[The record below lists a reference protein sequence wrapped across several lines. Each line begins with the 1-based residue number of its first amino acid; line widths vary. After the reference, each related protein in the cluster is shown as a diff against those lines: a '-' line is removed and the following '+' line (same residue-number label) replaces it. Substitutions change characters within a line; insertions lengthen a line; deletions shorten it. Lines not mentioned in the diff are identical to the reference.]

1 MNSVKNWEQ
10 SGQVASIVIHQ
21 MQRKSDVMYPV
32 IVTVTV
38 KYWIGNVLDLAAL
51 AMILVV
57 WCQPLLTKFCV
68 NEFTIISLMVLNHT
82 TCPNHSRSYLIGFTH
97 P

>member
-1 MNSVKNWEQ
+1 MDSIEIGEQ
-10 SGQVASIVIHQ
+10 SGRVASIVIDQ
-21 MQRKSDVMYPV
+21 MQRKSVRDVMCPV

-51 AMILVV
+51 AMILVA
-57 WCQPLLTKFCV
+57 WSQPLLTKFCV
-68 NEFTIISLMVLNHT
+68 NEFTIINLMA
-82 TCPNHSRSYLIGFTH
+82 CPNHSRSYLIGFTH